1 MAAGWK
7 EREKQFTG
15 MDKAFYAVGED
26 GQEYFH
32 MGKTRIKITEHFPE
46 KGRAMGE
53 LIEELILYAARQ
65 DARTDDI
72 HMGGP
77 F

>member
-1 MAAGWK
+1 
-7 EREKQFTG
+7 
-15 MDKAFYAVGED
+15 
-26 GQEYFH
+26 

-46 KGRAMGE
+46 KGRTMGE

-65 DARTDDI
+65 DERADDI

>member
-1 MAAGWK
+1 
-7 EREKQFTG
+7 
-15 MDKAFYAVGED
+15 
-26 GQEYFH
+26 

-46 KGRAMGE
+46 RGRTMGE

-65 DARTDDI
+65 EERADDI
-72 HMGGP
+72 RMGGP